1 MALGDL
7 PQPAKALVKAV
18 VNLERCGEKRN
29 GSLLWTPAACSKAEG
44 AQFVFLT
51 IPFKGFA

>member
-29 GSLLWTPAACSKAEG
+29 GSLLWAPAACSKAEG